1 MMRICVNSQTPL
13 IRFKRDS
20 EDLFEKYGELQEAV
34 PIETLTK
41 GDDYEFTTGGVTRML
56 YPLLKELRKK
66 KRIKKPHWVALN
78 PIGPEEAIIDN
89 EIFLHRFE
97 IEPHELLGYGHFKEC
112 MWRNVHYLGEMSIH
126 THYFSDFARYN
137 WLCAQKMLD
146 LHLKHDFDLFYIHD
160 FQQLL
165 VGSMLGPVAPK
176 VFRWH
181 IPIYLE
187 KLLPEWREFLL
198 KYFSHYDAVIVS
210 CGKYKDSLLKAG
222 VKGRVYQIYPHI
234 DERAYKKPSKQA
246 LNNFCR
252 KFGIKNK
259 DKIIL
264 VVARLDPMKGQNIAV
279 EALGKVV
286 KEFPNAKL
294 LLVGD
299 GSFSSAKRGGL
310 GRPKGT
316 KWREELER
324 IAKAHKVS
332 KKLIFTGY
340 VSEEDLECAY
350 TRADVTV
357 LPSLVE
363 GFGLVVIESWLY
375 ETPVVVSE
383 SAGVAELVKEGK
395 NGYIFS
401 ARNYET
407 LAEKISLILS
417 HPRKAS
423 ELGINGS
430 KNANVCYLDHT
441 IKQIWDVFRDVTRK

>member
-1 MMRICVNSQTPL
+1 MLRICVNSQTPL
-13 IRFKRDS
+13 VRFKVS
-20 EDLFEKYGELQEAV
+20 AEELFEKYSELPEAV
-34 PIETLTK
+34 PIELLVR
-41 GDDYEFTTGGVTRML
+41 GEDYDFATGGVTRML
-56 YPLLKELRKK
+56 YPLLKELRGRKL
-66 KRIKKPHWVALN
+66 IHKPHWVSLN
-78 PIGPEEAIIDN
+78 PIGPEVSVIDK

-146 LHLKHDFDLFYIHD
+146 LHLKHDFDLFYLHD

-181 IPIYLE
+181 IPVYLE

-198 KYFSHYDAVIVS
+198 KYLSHYDAVIVS
-210 CGKYKDSLLKAG
+210 CSKYKESLLKAG
-222 VKGRVYQIYPHI
+222 FKGRVCQIYPHI
-234 DERAYKKPSKQA
+234 DERTYKKPSKQA
-246 LNNFCR
+246 LNDFCR
-252 KFGIKNK
+252 KFGIKDK

-286 KEFPNAKL
+286 KEFTEAKL

-316 KWREELER
+316 KWHDELER

-340 VSEEDLECAY
+340 ASEEDLECAY

-395 NGYIFS
+395 NGYVFKAKDS
-401 ARNYET
+401 DE
-407 LAEKISLILS
+407 LATKISLLFS
-417 HPRKAS
+417 HPRKAL
-423 ELGINGS
+423 ELGIKGAKS
-430 KNANVCYLDHT
+430 AHACYLKHNLE
-441 IKQIWDVFRDVTRK
+441 KIWKVFREVVT